1 MAQNKAN
8 YKIEK
13 DALQSIERSGLNI
26 NSFKGKTVLV
36 TGGTGFF
43 GIWFLTCLVIIKE
56 KIGND
61 LRIITISRS
70 SEKFALNVKD
80 KKLLNNIEIL
90 KGDIK
95 EIELDNIKITHL
107 VHMATTNASET
118 FGGEDQLEKI
128 ELLFEGTKNIL
139 KQCGPTLEKVLFT
152 SSGVAY
158 GINNKNRISEGDF
171 TGPNTIDTGS
181 ALGIG
186 KLTAEYLVSYFAKK
200 YGYKYSIARCF
211 SFAGQFLPLEL
222 HYAFGNFI
230 NDFLNNNKIRV
241 RGDGQDI
248 RSYLYIGDAIA
259 WLIKLLDE
267 PNNSIYNVGSE
278 NEVKIEDLARK
289 IASHKAGIE
298 AVIEGGEGQVDNFKR
313 PSYIPDT
320 NKIKSKYPNLIE
332 WTALEDI
339 VEKMLEP
346 SR

>member
-1 MAQNKAN
+1 
-8 YKIEK
+8 
-13 DALQSIERSGLNI
+13 
-26 NSFKGKTVLV
+26 
-36 TGGTGFF
+36 
-43 GIWFLTCLVIIKE
+43 
-56 KIGND
+56 
-61 LRIITISRS
+61 
-70 SEKFALNVKD
+70 
-80 KKLLNNIEIL
+80 
-90 KGDIK
+90 
-95 EIELDNIKITHL
+95 
-107 VHMATTNASET
+107 MATTNASET
-118 FGGEDQLEKI
+118 FSGEDQLAKI

-158 GINNKNRISEGDF
+158 GINNKNRTSESDF
-171 TGPNTIDTGS
+171 SGPNTIDTGS

-259 WLIKLLDE
+259 WLIKLLED
-267 PNNSIYNVGSE
+267 PNDSIYNVGSE
-278 NEVKIEDLARK
+278 IEVKIEDLARK
-289 IASHKAGIE
+289 IASYKAGLE
-298 AVIEGGEGQVDNFKR
+298 VVIEGDSKQGDNFNR
-313 PSYIPDT
+313 PSYMPDT
-320 NKIKSKYPNLIE
+320 NKIKSNYPNLIE

-339 VEKMLEP
+339 VEKMLD
-346 SR
+346 SGR

>member
-8 YKIEK
+8 YEIEK

-70 SEKFALNVKD
+70 PENFALHVRD
-80 KKLLNNIEIL
+80 KKILTNVEIL

-95 EIELDNIKITHL
+95 EIELDNIKVTHL

-118 FGGEDQLEKI
+118 FSGEDQLAKI

-158 GINNKNRISEGDF
+158 GINNKNRISESDF
-171 TGPNTIDTGS
+171 SGPNTIDTGS

-230 NDFLNNNKIRV
+230 NDLLNNKNIQV

-248 RSYLYIGDAIA
+248 RSYLYIGDAVA
-259 WLIKLLDE
+259 WLIKLLDD
-267 PNNSIYNVGSE
+267 PNNDIYNVGSE

-298 AVIEGGEGQVDNFKR
+298 AVTEGGEGQVDNFKR

-320 NKIKSKYPNLIE
+320 NKIKSRYPNLIE
-332 WTALEDI
+332 WTELEDI
-339 VEKMLEP
+339 VEKMLAT

>member
-1 MAQNKAN
+1 M
-8 YKIEK
+8 
-13 DALQSIERSGLNI
+13 QSIERSGIDI

-56 KIGND
+56 KIEND

-70 SEKFALNVKD
+70 SEKFALNVRD

-90 KGDIK
+90 NGDIR
-95 EIELDNIKITHL
+95 EIELVNIKVTHL

-118 FGGEDQLEKI
+118 FGGEDQLAKI
-128 ELLFEGTKNIL
+128 DLLFEGTKNIL

-158 GINNKNRISEGDF
+158 GINKKNRISESDF

-186 KLTAEYLVSYFAKK
+186 KLTAEFLVSYFSKK
-200 YGYKYSIARCF
+200 YEYKYSIARCF
-211 SFAGQFLPLEL
+211 SFAGQYLPLKL

-230 NDFLNNNKIRV
+230 NDLLNNKNIQV
-241 RGDGQDI
+241 RGDGQDV

-259 WLIKLLDE
+259 WLIKLLDD

-278 NEVKIEDLARK
+278 NEVKIEALARK
-289 IASHKAGIE
+289 IASYKAGIKV
-298 AVIEGGEGQVDNFKR
+298 VIEGGGKQVDNFKR

-320 NKIKSKYPNLIE
+320 NKIKSEYPNLIE
-332 WTALEDI
+332 WTLLEGI
-339 VEKMLEP
+339 IEKMLAN

>member
-1 MAQNKAN
+1 MSQNKAN
-8 YKIEK
+8 YEIEK
-13 DALQSIERSGLNI
+13 DAMQSIERSGIDI

-43 GIWFLTCLVIIKE
+43 GIWFLTCLVKIKE
-56 KIGND
+56 KIEND

-70 SEKFALNVKD
+70 PENFALNFRD
-80 KKLLNNIEIL
+80 KKILTNIEIL

-118 FGGEDQLEKI
+118 FSGEDQLAKI

-139 KQCGPTLEKVLFT
+139 KQCGPNLEKVLFT

-158 GINNKNRISEGDF
+158 GINNKNRISESDF
-171 TGPNTIDTGS
+171 SGPNTINTGS

-230 NDFLNNNKIRV
+230 NDFLNNNNIRV

-259 WLIKLLDE
+259 WLIKLLED
-267 PNNSIYNVGSE
+267 PNDSIYNVGSE
-278 NEVKIEDLARK
+278 IEVKIEDLARK
-289 IASHKAGIE
+289 IASYKAGLE
-298 AVIEGGEGQVDNFKR
+298 VVIEGDSKQGDNFNR
-313 PSYIPDT
+313 PSYMPDT
-320 NKIKSKYPNLIE
+320 NKIKSNYPNLIE

-339 VEKMLEP
+339 VEKMLD
-346 SR
+346 SGR

>member
-8 YKIEK
+8 YEIEK
-13 DALQSIERSGLNI
+13 DALQSIERSGIDI
-26 NSFKGKTVLV
+26 NCFKGKTVLV

-43 GIWFLTCLVIIKE
+43 GIWFLTCLVKIKA

-70 SEKFALNVKD
+70 PEKFALNVID
-80 KKLLNNIEIL
+80 KKLLYNIEIL

-95 EIELDNIKITHL
+95 EIELDNIKVTHL

-118 FGGEDQLEKI
+118 FSGEDQLAKI

-158 GINNKNRISEGDF
+158 GINNKNRISESDF
-171 TGPNTIDTGS
+171 SGPNTIDTGS

-186 KLTAEYLVSYFAKK
+186 KLIAEYLVSYFAKK

-230 NDFLNNNKIRV
+230 NDLLNNNKIRV

-259 WLIKLLDE
+259 WLLKLLED
-267 PNNSIYNVGSE
+267 PNDNIYNVGSE
-278 NEVKIEDLARK
+278 IEVKIEDLARK
-289 IASHKAGIE
+289 ISSHKAGL
-298 AVIEGGEGQVDNFKR
+298 GWLLKGLQTGRQ
-313 PSYIPDT
+313 
-320 NKIKSKYPNLIE
+320 L
-332 WTALEDI
+332 
-339 VEKMLEP
+339 
-346 SR
+346 

>member
-1 MAQNKAN
+1 MSKNKAN
-8 YKIEK
+8 YEIEK
-13 DALQSIERSGLNI
+13 DAMQSIERSGINI

-43 GIWFLTCLVIIKE
+43 GIWFLTCLVKIKE
-56 KIGND
+56 KIEND

-70 SEKFALNVKD
+70 PENFALNVRD
-80 KKLLNNIEIL
+80 KKILTNIEIL

-118 FGGEDQLEKI
+118 FGGEDQLAKI

-158 GINNKNRISEGDF
+158 GINNKNRISESDF
-171 TGPNTIDTGS
+171 SGPNTIDTGS

-259 WLIKLLDE
+259 WLIKLLED
-267 PNNSIYNVGSE
+267 PNDSIYNVGSE
-278 NEVKIEDLARK
+278 IEVKIEDLARK
-289 IASHKAGIE
+289 IASYKAGLE
-298 AVIEGGEGQVDNFKR
+298 VVIEGDSKQVDNFNR
-313 PSYIPDT
+313 TSYIPDT

>member
-8 YKIEK
+8 YEIEK
-13 DALQSIERSGLNI
+13 DAKQSIERSGINI

-56 KIGND
+56 KIEND

-70 SEKFALNVKD
+70 PENFALNVRD
-80 KKLLNNIEIL
+80 KKILKNIEIL

-95 EIELDNIKITHL
+95 EIEINNIKVTHL

-118 FGGEDQLEKI
+118 FSGEDQLAKI

-158 GINNKNRISEGDF
+158 GINNKNRISECDF
-171 TGPNTIDTGS
+171 SGPNTIDTGS

-230 NDFLNNNKIRV
+230 NDFLNNNKILV

-259 WLIKLLDE
+259 WLIKLLED
-267 PNNSIYNVGSE
+267 PNDSIYNVGSE
-278 NEVKIEDLARK
+278 IEVKIEDLARK
-289 IASHKAGIE
+289 IASQKAGLE
-298 AVIEGGEGQVDNFKR
+298 VVIEGGSKQVDNFNR

-320 NKIKSKYPNLIE
+320 NKIKSKYPYLIE

>member
-1 MAQNKAN
+1 MQNTKAN
-8 YKIEK
+8 YEIEE
-13 DALQSIERSGLNI
+13 DALQSIERSSIDI

-56 KIGND
+56 KIEND

-70 SEKFALNVKD
+70 PANFARNVRD
-80 KKLLNNIEIL
+80 KKILTNIEIL

-95 EIELDNIKITHL
+95 EIELDNIKVTHL

-118 FGGEDQLEKI
+118 FGGEDQLAKI

-158 GINNKNRISEGDF
+158 GINNKNIISESDF
-171 TGPNTIDTGS
+171 TGPNTNDTGS

-186 KLTAEYLVSYFAKK
+186 KLAAEYLISYFAKK
-200 YGYKYSIARCF
+200 HGYKYSIARCF
-211 SFAGQFLPLEL
+211 SFAGQYLPLDL

-230 NDFLNNNKIRV
+230 NDLINNNKIRV

-248 RSYLYIGDAIA
+248 RTYLYIGDAIA
-259 WLIKLLDE
+259 WLLKLLED
-267 PNNSIYNVGSE
+267 PNDSIYNVGSE
-278 NEVKIEDLARK
+278 IEVKIEDLARK
-289 IASHKAGIE
+289 IASHKADLK
-298 AVIEGGEGQVDNFKR
+298 VFIEGGSKQVDNFNR

-320 NKIKSKYPNLIE
+320 NKIRSEYPNLIE

-346 SR
+346 IR

>member
-1 MAQNKAN
+1 MQNTKAN
-8 YKIEK
+8 YEIEE
-13 DALQSIERSGLNI
+13 DALQSIERSGIDI

-56 KIGND
+56 KIEND

-70 SEKFALNVKD
+70 PANFARNVRD
-80 KKLLNNIEIL
+80 KKILTNIEIL

-95 EIELDNIKITHL
+95 EIELDNIKVTHL

-118 FGGEDQLEKI
+118 FGGEDQLAKI

-158 GINNKNRISEGDF
+158 GINNKNIISESDF
-171 TGPNTIDTGS
+171 TGPNTNDTGS

-186 KLTAEYLVSYFAKK
+186 KLAAEYLISYFAKK
-200 YGYKYSIARCF
+200 HGYKYSIARCF
-211 SFAGQFLPLEL
+211 SFAGQFLPLDL

-230 NDFLNNNKIRV
+230 NDLLNNNKIRV
-241 RGDGQDI
+241 RGDGQEI

-259 WLIKLLDE
+259 WLLKLLED
-267 PNNSIYNVGSE
+267 PNDSIYNVGSE
-278 NEVKIEDLARK
+278 IEVKIEDLARK
-289 IASHKAGIE
+289 IASHKAGLDV
-298 AVIEGGEGQVDNFKR
+298 VIEGGSKQVDNFNR

-320 NKIKSKYPNLIE
+320 NKIKSKYTNLIE
-332 WTALEDI
+332 WTSLEDI

>member
-1 MAQNKAN
+1 MQKNKAN
-8 YKIEK
+8 YEIEA
-13 DALQSIERSGLNI
+13 DALQSIERSGIDI

-43 GIWFLTCLVIIKE
+43 GIWYLTCLVIIKE

-70 SEKFALNVKD
+70 PENFALNVRD
-80 KKLLNNIEIL
+80 KKILTNIEIL

-95 EIELDNIKITHL
+95 EIELDNLKVTHL
-107 VHMATTNASET
+107 VHMATTNAFET
-118 FGGEDQLEKI
+118 FNGEDQLAKI

-158 GINNKNRISEGDF
+158 GVNNKNKISESDF
-171 TGPNTIDTGS
+171 SGLNTIDTGS

-230 NDFLNNNKIRV
+230 NDYLNNRNIKV
-241 RGDGQDI
+241 RGHGQDI

-259 WLIKLLDE
+259 WLIKLLED
-267 PNNSIYNVGSE
+267 PNDDIYNVGSE
-278 NEVKIEDLARK
+278 SEIKIEDLAK
-289 IASHKAGIE
+289 TIASFKTHLE
-298 AVIEGGEGQVDNFKR
+298 VVIELGGKQVDNFIR
-313 PSYIPDT
+313 TSYVPDV
-320 NKIKSKYPNLIE
+320 NKIKSKFPNLNE
-332 WTALEDI
+332 WTKLEE
-339 VEKMLEP
+339 VVGKMIDQ

>member
-1 MAQNKAN
+1 MQNTKAN
-8 YKIEK
+8 YEIEE
-13 DALQSIERSGLNI
+13 DALQSIERSGIDI

-56 KIGND
+56 KIEND

-70 SEKFALNVKD
+70 PANFARNVRD
-80 KKLLNNIEIL
+80 KKILTNIEIL

-95 EIELDNIKITHL
+95 EIELDNIKVTHL

-118 FGGEDQLEKI
+118 FGGEDQLAKI

-158 GINNKNRISEGDF
+158 GINNKNIISESDF
-171 TGPNTIDTGS
+171 TGPNTNDTGS

-186 KLTAEYLVSYFAKK
+186 KLAAEYLISYFAKK
-200 YGYKYSIARCF
+200 HGYKYSIARCF
-211 SFAGQFLPLEL
+211 SFAGQFLPLDL

-230 NDFLNNNKIRV
+230 NDLLNNNKIRV
-241 RGDGQDI
+241 RGDGQEI

-259 WLIKLLDE
+259 WLLKLLED
-267 PNNSIYNVGSE
+267 PNDSIYNVGSE
-278 NEVKIEDLARK
+278 IEVKIEDLARK
-289 IASHKAGIE
+289 IASHKAGLDV
-298 AVIEGGEGQVDNFKR
+298 VIEGGAKQVDNFNR

-320 NKIKSKYPNLIE
+320 NKIKSKYTNLIE
-332 WTALEDI
+332 WTSLEDI

>member
-1 MAQNKAN
+1 MSQNKA
-8 YKIEK
+8 YYEIEK
-13 DALQSIERSGLNI
+13 DALQSIERSGIDI

-70 SEKFALNVKD
+70 SEKFALNVRD

-95 EIELDNIKITHL
+95 KIELDNIKVTHL

-118 FGGEDQLEKI
+118 FGGEDQLAKI

-158 GINNKNRISEGDF
+158 GINNKNRISESDF
-171 TGPNTIDTGS
+171 SGPNTIDTGS

-186 KLTAEYLVSYFAKK
+186 KLTAEYLVSYFSKK
-200 YGYKYSIARCF
+200 YEYKYSIARCF
-211 SFAGQFLPLEL
+211 SFAGQYLPLEL

-230 NDFLNNNKIRV
+230 NDLLHNKNIQV

-259 WLIKLLDE
+259 WLIKLLDD

-278 NEVKIEDLARK
+278 NEVKIEALARK

-298 AVIEGGEGQVDNFKR
+298 AVIEGGGKQVDNFKR

-320 NKIKSKYPNLIE
+320 NKIKSDYPNLIE
-332 WTALEDI
+332 WTELEDI
-339 VEKMLEP
+339 VEKMLAL

>member
-1 MAQNKAN
+1 MAQNKVN
-8 YKIEK
+8 YEIEK
-13 DALQSIERSGLNI
+13 DAMQSIERSGIDI

-43 GIWFLTCLVIIKE
+43 GIWFLTCLVKIKE
-56 KIGND
+56 KIEND

-70 SEKFALNVKD
+70 PENFALNVRD
-80 KKLLNNIEIL
+80 KKILTNIEIL

-107 VHMATTNASET
+107 VHMAATNSSET
-118 FGGEDQLEKI
+118 FSGEDQLAKI

-158 GINNKNRISEGDF
+158 GINNKNRISESDF

-211 SFAGQFLPLEL
+211 SFAGQYLPLEL

-230 NDFLNNNKIRV
+230 NDLLNNKNIQV

-259 WLIKLLDE
+259 WLIKLLDD
-267 PNNSIYNVGSE
+267 PNNDIYNVGSE

-298 AVIEGGEGQVDNFKR
+298 AVTEGGEGQVDNFKR

-320 NKIKSKYPNLIE
+320 NKIKSRYPNLIE
-332 WTALEDI
+332 WTELEDI
-339 VEKMLEP
+339 VEKMLAT

>member
-8 YKIEK
+8 YEIEK
-13 DALQSIERSGLNI
+13 DALQSIERSGINI

-70 SEKFALNVKD
+70 SEKFALNVRN

-95 EIELDNIKITHL
+95 EIELNNIKVTHL

-118 FGGEDQLEKI
+118 FSGEDQLVKI

-158 GINNKNRISEGDF
+158 GINNKNRISESDF
-171 TGPNTIDTGS
+171 SGPNTIDTGS

-259 WLIKLLDE
+259 WLIKLLED
-267 PNNSIYNVGSE
+267 PKDSIYNVGSE
-278 NEVKIEDLARK
+278 IEVKIEDLARN
-289 IASHKAGIE
+289 IASHKAGLGV
-298 AVIEGGEGQVDNFKR
+298 VIEGGSKQVDNFNR

-332 WTALEDI
+332 WTGLEDI

>member
-8 YKIEK
+8 YEIEK
-13 DALQSIERSGLNI
+13 DALQSIERSGINI
-26 NSFKGKTVLV
+26 KSFKGKTVLV

-43 GIWFLTCLVIIKE
+43 GIWFLTCLVKIKE
-56 KIGND
+56 KIEND

-70 SEKFALNVKD
+70 PENFALNVRD
-80 KKLLNNIEIL
+80 KKILTNIEIL

-107 VHMATTNASET
+107 VHMAATNSSET
-118 FGGEDQLEKI
+118 FSGEDQLAKI

-158 GINNKNRISEGDF
+158 GINNKNRISESDF

-211 SFAGQFLPLEL
+211 SFAGQYLPLEL

-230 NDFLNNNKIRV
+230 NDLLNNKNIQV

-259 WLIKLLDE
+259 WLIKLLDD
-267 PNNSIYNVGSE
+267 PNNDIYNVGSE

-298 AVIEGGEGQVDNFKR
+298 AVTEGGEGQVDNFKR

-320 NKIKSKYPNLIE
+320 NKIKSRYPNLIE
-332 WTALEDI
+332 WTELEDI
-339 VEKMLEP
+339 VEKMLAT

>member
-1 MAQNKAN
+1 MSKNKAN
-8 YKIEK
+8 YEIEK
-13 DALQSIERSGLNI
+13 DATQSIERSGIDI

-43 GIWFLTCLVIIKE
+43 GIWFLTCLVKIKE
-56 KIGND
+56 KIEND

-70 SEKFALNVKD
+70 PENFALNVRD
-80 KKLLNNIEIL
+80 KKILTNIEIL

-118 FGGEDQLEKI
+118 FSGEDQLAKI

-158 GINNKNRISEGDF
+158 GINNKNRISESDF
-171 TGPNTIDTGS
+171 SGPNTIDTGS

-259 WLIKLLDE
+259 WLIKLLED
-267 PNNSIYNVGSE
+267 PNDSIYNVGSE
-278 NEVKIEDLARK
+278 IEVKIEDLARK
-289 IASHKAGIE
+289 IASYKSGLE
-298 AVIEGGEGQVDNFKR
+298 VVIEGDSKQVDNFNR

-320 NKIKSKYPNLIE
+320 NKIKSEYQNLIE

>member
-1 MAQNKAN
+1 MQNTSAN
-8 YKIEK
+8 YDIEE
-13 DALQSIERSGLNI
+13 DALQSIDRSGIDI

-70 SEKFALNVKD
+70 PEKFALNVRD

-95 EIELDNIKITHL
+95 EIELAHIKATHL

-118 FGGEDQLEKI
+118 FGGEDQLAKI
-128 ELLFEGTKNIL
+128 ELLFDGTKNIL
-139 KQCGPTLEKVLFT
+139 NQCGPTLEKVLFT

-158 GINNKNRISEGDF
+158 GINNKKRISENDF
-171 TGPNTIDTGS
+171 TGPNTIDTGT

-186 KLTAEYLVSYFAKK
+186 KLTAEYLVSYFSKK
-200 YGYKYSIARCF
+200 YEYKYSIARCF
-211 SFAGQFLPLEL
+211 SFAGQYLPLEL

-230 NDFLNNNKIRV
+230 NDLLNNKNIQV
-241 RGDGQDI
+241 RGDGQDV
-248 RSYLYIGDAIA
+248 RSYLYIGDAIS
-259 WLIKLLDE
+259 WLIKLLDD
-267 PNNSIYNVGSE
+267 PNNNIYNVGSE
-278 NEVKIEDLARK
+278 NEISIEALARK
-289 IASHKAGIE
+289 IASRKDGINV
-298 AVIEGGEGQVDNFKR
+298 VIEGVGKQVDNFTR
-313 PSYIPDT
+313 PFYIPDT
-320 NKIKSKYPNLIE
+320 NKIKFNYPNLVE
-332 WTALEDI
+332 WTTLEEMI
-339 VEKMLEP
+339 EKMLEQ

>member
-1 MAQNKAN
+1 MSKNKAN
-8 YKIEK
+8 YEIEK
-13 DALQSIERSGLNI
+13 DAMQSIERSGIDI

-43 GIWFLTCLVIIKE
+43 GIWFLTCLVKIKE
-56 KIGND
+56 KIEND

-70 SEKFALNVKD
+70 PENFALNVRD
-80 KKLLNNIEIL
+80 KKILTNIEIL

-118 FGGEDQLEKI
+118 FSGEDQLAKI

-158 GINNKNRISEGDF
+158 GINNKNRISESDF

-186 KLTAEYLVSYFAKK
+186 KLTAEYLVSYFSKK
-200 YGYKYSIARCF
+200 YEYKYSIARCF
-211 SFAGQFLPLEL
+211 SFAGQYLPLEL

-230 NDFLNNNKIRV
+230 NDLLHNKNIQV
-241 RGDGQDI
+241 RGDGQEI

-259 WLIKLLDE
+259 WLIKLLDD

-278 NEVKIEDLARK
+278 NEVKIEALARK

-298 AVIEGGEGQVDNFKR
+298 AVIEGGGKQVDNFKR

-320 NKIKSKYPNLIE
+320 NKIKSEYPNLIE
-332 WTALEDI
+332 WTELEAI
-339 VEKMLEP
+339 VEKMLAP

>member
-1 MAQNKAN
+1 MQNTKAN
-8 YKIEK
+8 YEIEE
-13 DALQSIERSGLNI
+13 DALQSIERSGIDI

-56 KIGND
+56 KIEND
-61 LRIITISRS
+61 LRIITISRFPAN
-70 SEKFALNVKD
+70 FARNVRD
-80 KKLLNNIEIL
+80 KKILTNIEIL

-95 EIELDNIKITHL
+95 EIELDNIKVTHL

-118 FGGEDQLEKI
+118 FGGEDQLAKI

-158 GINNKNRISEGDF
+158 GINNKNIISESDF
-171 TGPNTIDTGS
+171 TGPNTNDTGS

-186 KLTAEYLVSYFAKK
+186 KLTAEYLISYFAKK
-200 YGYKYSIARCF
+200 HGYKYSIARCF
-211 SFAGQFLPLEL
+211 SFAGQFLPLDL

-230 NDFLNNNKIRV
+230 NDLLNNNKIRV
-241 RGDGQDI
+241 RGDGQEI
-248 RSYLYIGDAIA
+248 RTYLYIGDAIA
-259 WLIKLLDE
+259 WLLKLLED
-267 PNNSIYNVGSE
+267 PNDSIYNVGSE
-278 NEVKIEDLARK
+278 IEVKIEDLAKK
-289 IASHKAGIE
+289 IASHKAGLDV
-298 AVIEGGEGQVDNFKR
+298 VIEGGSKQVDNFNR

-332 WTALEDI
+332 WTSLEDI

>member
-1 MAQNKAN
+1 MSQNKAN
-8 YKIEK
+8 YEIEK
-13 DALQSIERSGLNI
+13 DAMQSIERSGIDI

-43 GIWFLTCLVIIKE
+43 GIWFLTCLVRIKE
-56 KIGND
+56 KIEND

-70 SEKFALNVKD
+70 PENFALNVRD
-80 KKLLNNIEIL
+80 KKILTNIEIL

-118 FGGEDQLEKI
+118 FSGEDQLAKI
-128 ELLFEGTKNIL
+128 ELLYGGTKNIL

-158 GINNKNRISEGDF
+158 GINNKNRISESDF
-171 TGPNTIDTGS
+171 SGPNTIDTGS

-259 WLIKLLDE
+259 WLIKLLED
-267 PNNSIYNVGSE
+267 PNDSIYNVGSE
-278 NEVKIEDLARK
+278 IEVKIEDLARK
-289 IASHKAGIE
+289 IASYKAGLE
-298 AVIEGGEGQVDNFKR
+298 VVIEGDSKQDDNFNR
-313 PSYIPDT
+313 PSYMPDT
-320 NKIKSKYPNLIE
+320 NKIKSNYPNLIE

-339 VEKMLEP
+339 VEKMLD
-346 SR
+346 SGR

>member
-1 MAQNKAN
+1 MQNTKAN
-8 YKIEK
+8 YEIEE
-13 DALQSIERSGLNI
+13 DALQSIERSGIDI

-56 KIGND
+56 KIEND

-70 SEKFALNVKD
+70 PANFARNVRD
-80 KKLLNNIEIL
+80 KKILTNIEIL

-95 EIELDNIKITHL
+95 EIELDNIKVTHL

-118 FGGEDQLEKI
+118 FGGEDQLAKI

-158 GINNKNRISEGDF
+158 GINNKNIISESDF
-171 TGPNTIDTGS
+171 TGPNTNDTGS

-186 KLTAEYLVSYFAKK
+186 KLAAEYLISYFAKK
-200 YGYKYSIARCF
+200 HGYKYSIARCF
-211 SFAGQFLPLEL
+211 SFAGQFLPLDL

-230 NDFLNNNKIRV
+230 NDLLNNNKIRV
-241 RGDGQDI
+241 RGDGQEI

-259 WLIKLLDE
+259 WLLKLLED
-267 PNNSIYNVGSE
+267 PNDSIYNVGSE
-278 NEVKIEDLARK
+278 IEVKIEDLARK
-289 IASHKAGIE
+289 IASHKAGLE
-298 AVIEGGEGQVDNFKR
+298 VVIEGGSKQVDNFNR

-320 NKIKSKYPNLIE
+320 NKIKSKYTNLIE
-332 WTALEDI
+332 WTSLEDI

>member
-1 MAQNKAN
+1 MSQNKAN
-8 YKIEK
+8 YEIEK
-13 DALQSIERSGLNI
+13 DAVQSIERSGIDI

-43 GIWFLTCLVIIKE
+43 GIWFLTCLVKIKE
-56 KIGND
+56 KIEND

-70 SEKFALNVKD
+70 PENFALNVRD
-80 KKLLNNIEIL
+80 KKILTYIEIL

-118 FGGEDQLEKI
+118 FSGEDQLAKI
-128 ELLFEGTKNIL
+128 ELLYGGTKNIL

-158 GINNKNRISEGDF
+158 GINNKNRISESDF

-211 SFAGQFLPLEL
+211 SFAGQYLPLEL

-230 NDFLNNNKIRV
+230 NDLLHNKNIQV

-259 WLIKLLDE
+259 WLIKLLDD

-278 NEVKIEDLARK
+278 NEVKIEALARK

-298 AVIEGGEGQVDNFKR
+298 AVIEGGGKQVDNFKR

>member
-1 MAQNKAN
+1 MQNTKAN
-8 YKIEK
+8 YEIEE
-13 DALQSIERSGLNI
+13 DAMQSIERSGIDI

-61 LRIITISRS
+61 LKIITISRS
-70 SEKFALNVKD
+70 PENFALNIRD
-80 KKLLNNIEIL
+80 KKILNNIEIL

-95 EIELDNIKITHL
+95 EIEIDNIKVTHL

-118 FGGEDQLEKI
+118 FGGEDQLAKI

-158 GINNKNRISEGDF
+158 GVNNKNRISESDF
-171 TGPNTIDTGS
+171 SGPNTIDTSS

-200 YGYKYSIARCF
+200 NGYKYSIARCF
-211 SFAGQFLPLEL
+211 SFAGQYLPLEL

-230 NDFLNNNKIRV
+230 HELLSNKKIQV
-241 RGDGQDI
+241 KGDGQDI
-248 RSYLYIGDAIA
+248 RSYLYVGDAIA

-267 PNNSIYNVGSE
+267 PKNDIYNVGSSIGI
-278 NEVKIEDLARK
+278 NIEDLARK
-289 IASHKAGIE
+289 IAAYKAGLGV
-298 AVIEGGEGQVDNFKR
+298 VIEGAAKQDGNFKR
-313 PSYIPDT
+313 ASYMPATD
-320 NKIKSKYPNLIE
+320 KIKSCYPHLME
-332 WTALEDI
+332 WTSLDNI
-339 VEKMLEP
+339 VEKMIDQN
-346 SR
+346 

>member
-1 MAQNKAN
+1 MSQNKAN
-8 YKIEK
+8 YEIEK
-13 DALQSIERSGLNI
+13 DAMQSIERSGIDI

-43 GIWFLTCLVIIKE
+43 GIWFLTCLVRIKE
-56 KIGND
+56 KIEND

-70 SEKFALNVKD
+70 PENFALNVRD
-80 KKLLNNIEIL
+80 KKILTNIEIL

-95 EIELDNIKITHL
+95 EIKLDNIKITHL

-118 FGGEDQLEKI
+118 FSGEDQLAKI

-139 KQCGPTLEKVLFT
+139 KQCGPDLEKVLFT

-158 GINNKNRISEGDF
+158 GINNKNRISESDF
-171 TGPNTIDTGS
+171 SGPNTIDTGS

-259 WLIKLLDE
+259 WLIKLLED
-267 PNNSIYNVGSE
+267 PNDSIYNVGSE
-278 NEVKIEDLARK
+278 IEVKIEDLARK
-289 IASHKAGIE
+289 IASYKVGLE
-298 AVIEGGEGQVDNFKR
+298 VVIEGDSKQVDNFNR

-320 NKIKSKYPNLIE
+320 KKIKSEYQNLIE